1 MSHDDFLP
9 GDATLATLAALG
21 ELPDDAPVV
30 MLNLL
35 EYANDDGAE
44 YRRYGRIALPQIERR
59 GGKVLY
65 SGVPLSDDATAGHW
79 DQVVIVY
86 YPTRAAF
93 LDMMADPDYQAG
105 SRHRTAGLKRTE
117 LHAFKQHA
125 TPNAP
130 PLEPI
135 ARAGAAKADDEI
147 FVLNLLSFKP
157 DGGRGEYRKYA
168 EAVRPMI
175 TQRSGAPVL
184 ILDGELPLVSDQT
197 WGVMYLV
204 RYPSIAAL
212 EEMVASSAWQTAN
225 EDRQRGLDLTWAVP
239 TQMSR

>member
-9 GDATLATLAALG
+9 DDATFAALG

-35 EYANDDGAE
+35 EFAKNGGAE
-44 YRRYGRIALPQIERR
+44 YRRYGQIALPQIERR

-65 SGVPLSDDATAGHW
+65 SGVPLSEDATAGHW
-79 DQVVIVY
+79 DQVIIVY

-93 LDMMADPDYQAG
+93 LDMMADPDYRAG
-105 SRHRTAGLKRTE
+105 LPHRTAGLKRTE
-117 LHAFKQHA
+117 LHAFKQRA

-135 ARAGAAKADDEI
+135 ASAGGAAADDGI
-147 FVLNLLSFKP
+147 FVLNLLRFKA
-157 DGGRGEYRKYA
+157 DGGRSEYRKYVQ
-168 EAVRPMI
+168 AVRPMI
-175 TQRSGAPVL
+175 SGRSGAPVL
-184 ILDGELPLVSDQT
+184 VLDGELPLVSDQT
-197 WGVMYLV
+197 WQALYLV
-204 RYPSIAAL
+204 RYPSLAAL
-212 EEMVASSAWQTAN
+212 EEMVSSSTWQTAN